1 MQQRES
7 INEEI
12 ICFVS
17 EPPQN
22 SALKKLIQA
31 GTWDPSLSACTW
43 TNASSI
49 NKMQRN
55 YKGLK
60 INCTHACTVG
70 ANYEQDTKRQ
80 KPQLPL
86 LRSQKQKRGY
96 CTWSMHTAPPREWAS
111 HPWTNPTLTCR
122 RGTSSLAPSPGWE
135 QAREPATW
143 FRSLLLQQ
151 KSQ

>member
-96 CTWSMHTAPPREWAS
+96 CTWSMHTAPPRE
-111 HPWTNPTLTCR
+111 
-122 RGTSSLAPSPGWE
+122 
-135 QAREPATW
+135 
-143 FRSLLLQQ
+143 
-151 KSQ
+151 